1 MNQEGCNMKHV
12 QQFSI
17 ILLISVIG
25 ELLKTFLPLPVPASV
40 YGLII
45 MLVALLTGILKL
57 DQVKGAADFLVE
69 IMPVM
74 FVPAGAG
81 LITAWSTLKPIC
93 VPVLIMTFIS
103 TVIVMV
109 VTGKV
114 TQGVIRKILYDLKS
128 IGNCIMCFLS
138 FYINNGSDTAV
149 IMFKFR
155 AVEALLLICYFSHF
169 SHPFIAASSA
179 VFLSTAACTNPR
191 NSGCA

>member
-1 MNQEGCNMKHV
+1 MKYAYQV
-12 QQFSI
+12 MI
-17 ILLISVIG
+17 IGGISFAG
-25 ELLKTFLPLPVPASV
+25 EILNKLLPLPVPASV
-40 YGLII
+40 YGLVI

-114 TQGVIRKILYDLKS
+114 TQGVIRMGKRGTEK
-128 IGNCIMCFLS
+128 
-138 FYINNGSDTAV
+138 
-149 IMFKFR
+149 
-155 AVEALLLICYFSHF
+155 
-169 SHPFIAASSA
+169 
-179 VFLSTAACTNPR
+179 
-191 NSGCA
+191 

>member
-1 MNQEGCNMKHV
+1 MKYV

-25 ELLKTFLPLPVPASV
+25 EILKTFLPLPVPASV
-40 YGLII
+40 YGLVI

-81 LITAWSTLKPIC
+81 LITAWSSLKPIC

-103 TVIVMV
+103 TATVIVTIPPSSSETPIPIAVVMDFGSMV
-109 VTGKV
+109 T
-114 TQGVIRKILYDLKS
+114 YS
-128 IGNCIMCFLS
+128 
-138 FYINNGSDTAV
+138 
-149 IMFKFR
+149 
-155 AVEALLLICYFSHF
+155 
-169 SHPFIAASSA
+169 
-179 VFLSTAACTNPR
+179 
-191 NSGCA
+191 

>member
-1 MNQEGCNMKHV
+1 MKYV

-57 DQVKGAADFLVE
+57 AQVKGAADFLVE

-81 LITAWSTLKPIC
+81 LITAWSSLKPIC

-103 TVIVMV
+103 TVVVMV

-114 TQGVIRKILYDLKS
+114 TQGVIRKGKR
-128 IGNCIMCFLS
+128 G
-138 FYINNGSDTAV
+138 TE
-149 IMFKFR
+149 K
-155 AVEALLLICYFSHF
+155 
-169 SHPFIAASSA
+169 
-179 VFLSTAACTNPR
+179 
-191 NSGCA
+191 

>member
-1 MNQEGCNMKHV
+1 MKYV

-25 ELLKTFLPLPVPASV
+25 EILKTFLPLPVPASV
-40 YGLII
+40 YGLVI

-81 LITAWSTLKPIC
+81 LITAWSSPIC

-114 TQGVIRKILYDLKS
+114 TQGVIRMGKRGTEK
-128 IGNCIMCFLS
+128 
-138 FYINNGSDTAV
+138 
-149 IMFKFR
+149 
-155 AVEALLLICYFSHF
+155 
-169 SHPFIAASSA
+169 
-179 VFLSTAACTNPR
+179 
-191 NSGCA
+191 

>member
-1 MNQEGCNMKHV
+1 MKHV

-57 DQVKGAADFLVE
+57 DQVKGAADSLVE

-74 FVPAGAG
+74 FVPAGVG

-114 TQGVIRKILYDLKS
+114 TQGVIRMGKRGTEK
-128 IGNCIMCFLS
+128 
-138 FYINNGSDTAV
+138 
-149 IMFKFR
+149 
-155 AVEALLLICYFSHF
+155 
-169 SHPFIAASSA
+169 
-179 VFLSTAACTNPR
+179 
-191 NSGCA
+191 

>member
-69 IMPVM
+69 IMPVEYSETD
-74 FVPAGAG
+74 
-81 LITAWSTLKPIC
+81 LC
-93 VPVLIMTFIS
+93 
-103 TVIVMV
+103 
-109 VTGKV
+109 TGSHHDV
-114 TQGVIRKILYDLKS
+114 YQHGDRNGRNRKS
-128 IGNCIMCFLS
+128 NT
-138 FYINNGSDTAV
+138 GS
-149 IMFKFR
+149 
-155 AVEALLLICYFSHF
+155 
-169 SHPFIAASSA
+169 
-179 VFLSTAACTNPR
+179 NPYGKER
-191 NSGCA
+191 N

>member
-1 MNQEGCNMKHV
+1 MKYV

-25 ELLKTFLPLPVPASV
+25 ELLKTFLPLPLPAIV
-40 YGLII
+40 YVLVI

-57 DQVKGAADFLVE
+57 DQVKCAADFLVE

-81 LITAWSTLKPIC
+81 LITAWSSLKPIC

-103 TVIVMV
+103 TVVVMV

-114 TQGVIRKILYDLKS
+114 TQGVIRKGKR
-128 IGNCIMCFLS
+128 G
-138 FYINNGSDTAV
+138 TE
-149 IMFKFR
+149 K
-155 AVEALLLICYFSHF
+155 
-169 SHPFIAASSA
+169 
-179 VFLSTAACTNPR
+179 
-191 NSGCA
+191 

>member
-1 MNQEGCNMKHV
+1 MKYV

-45 MLVALLTGILKL
+45 MLVALLTGFLKL

-114 TQGVIRKILYDLKS
+114 TQGVIRMGKRGTEK
-128 IGNCIMCFLS
+128 
-138 FYINNGSDTAV
+138 
-149 IMFKFR
+149 
-155 AVEALLLICYFSHF
+155 
-169 SHPFIAASSA
+169 
-179 VFLSTAACTNPR
+179 
-191 NSGCA
+191 

>member
-1 MNQEGCNMKHV
+1 MKYV

-25 ELLKTFLPLPVPASV
+25 EVLKTFLPLPVPASV
-40 YGLII
+40 YGLVI

-57 DQVKGAADFLVE
+57 DQVKGAADVLVA
-69 IMPVM
+69 IMPVR

-81 LITAWSTLKPIC
+81 LITAWSSLKPIC

-114 TQGVIRKILYDLKS
+114 TQGVIRMGKRGTEK
-128 IGNCIMCFLS
+128 
-138 FYINNGSDTAV
+138 
-149 IMFKFR
+149 
-155 AVEALLLICYFSHF
+155 
-169 SHPFIAASSA
+169 
-179 VFLSTAACTNPR
+179 
-191 NSGCA
+191 

>member
-1 MNQEGCNMKHV
+1 MKHV

-74 FVPAGAG
+74 FIPAAVG
-81 LITAWSTLKPIC
+81 LLDSWSVLRPTI
-93 VPVLIMTFIS
+93 VPVIVI
-103 TVIVMV
+103 TVLTTIIVMV
-109 VTGKV
+109 VTGRV
-114 TQGVIRKILYDLKS
+114 TQNVKEE
-128 IGNCIMCFLS
+128 N
-138 FYINNGSDTAV
+138 
-149 IMFKFR
+149 
-155 AVEALLLICYFSHF
+155 E
-169 SHPFIAASSA
+169 
-179 VFLSTAACTNPR
+179 
-191 NSGCA
+191 

>member
-1 MNQEGCNMKHV
+1 MKYV

-25 ELLKTFLPLPVPASV
+25 EVLKTFLPRPVPASV
-40 YGLII
+40 YGLVI

-81 LITAWSTLKPIC
+81 LITAWSSLKPIC

-114 TQGVIRKILYDLKS
+114 TQGVIRMGKRGTEK
-128 IGNCIMCFLS
+128 
-138 FYINNGSDTAV
+138 
-149 IMFKFR
+149 
-155 AVEALLLICYFSHF
+155 
-169 SHPFIAASSA
+169 
-179 VFLSTAACTNPR
+179 
-191 NSGCA
+191 

>member
-1 MNQEGCNMKHV
+1 MKHV

-74 FVPAGAG
+74 FVPAGVG

-93 VPVLIMTFIS
+93 VQVLIMTFIS

-114 TQGVIRKILYDLKS
+114 TQGVIRMGKRGTEK
-128 IGNCIMCFLS
+128 
-138 FYINNGSDTAV
+138 
-149 IMFKFR
+149 
-155 AVEALLLICYFSHF
+155 
-169 SHPFIAASSA
+169 
-179 VFLSTAACTNPR
+179 
-191 NSGCA
+191 

>member
-1 MNQEGCNMKHV
+1 MKHV

-45 MLVALLTGILKL
+45 MLVALLTGILML

-93 VPVLIMTFIS
+93 VPILIMTFIS

-114 TQGVIRKILYDLKS
+114 TQGVIRMGKRGTEK
-128 IGNCIMCFLS
+128 
-138 FYINNGSDTAV
+138 
-149 IMFKFR
+149 
-155 AVEALLLICYFSHF
+155 
-169 SHPFIAASSA
+169 
-179 VFLSTAACTNPR
+179 
-191 NSGCA
+191 

>member
-1 MNQEGCNMKHV
+1 MKYV

-25 ELLKTFLPLPVPASV
+25 EILKTFLPLPVPASV
-40 YGLII
+40 YGLVI
-45 MLVALLTGILKL
+45 MLTGILKL

-81 LITAWSTLKPIC
+81 LITAWSSLKPIC

-114 TQGVIRKILYDLKS
+114 TQGVIRMGKRGTEK
-128 IGNCIMCFLS
+128 
-138 FYINNGSDTAV
+138 
-149 IMFKFR
+149 
-155 AVEALLLICYFSHF
+155 
-169 SHPFIAASSA
+169 
-179 VFLSTAACTNPR
+179 
-191 NSGCA
+191 

>member
-1 MNQEGCNMKHV
+1 MKYV

-25 ELLKTFLPLPVPASV
+25 EILKTFLPLPVPASV
-40 YGLII
+40 YGLVI

-57 DQVKGAADFLVE
+57 DQVKDAADFLVE

-81 LITAWSTLKPIC
+81 LITAWSSLKPIC

-114 TQGVIRKILYDLKS
+114 TQGVIRMGKRGTEK
-128 IGNCIMCFLS
+128 
-138 FYINNGSDTAV
+138 
-149 IMFKFR
+149 
-155 AVEALLLICYFSHF
+155 
-169 SHPFIAASSA
+169 
-179 VFLSTAACTNPR
+179 
-191 NSGCA
+191 

>member
-1 MNQEGCNMKHV
+1 MKHV

-57 DQVKGAADFLVE
+57 AQVKGAADFLVE

-114 TQGVIRKILYDLKS
+114 TQRVIRMGKRGTEK
-128 IGNCIMCFLS
+128 
-138 FYINNGSDTAV
+138 
-149 IMFKFR
+149 
-155 AVEALLLICYFSHF
+155 
-169 SHPFIAASSA
+169 
-179 VFLSTAACTNPR
+179 
-191 NSGCA
+191 

>member
-1 MNQEGCNMKHV
+1 MKYV

-40 YGLII
+40 YGLVI

-57 DQVKGAADFLVE
+57 DQVKGAADFRVE

-81 LITAWSTLKPIC
+81 LITAWSSLKPIC

-103 TVIVMV
+103 TVVVMV

-114 TQGVIRKILYDLKS
+114 TQGVIRKGKR
-128 IGNCIMCFLS
+128 G
-138 FYINNGSDTAV
+138 TE
-149 IMFKFR
+149 K
-155 AVEALLLICYFSHF
+155 
-169 SHPFIAASSA
+169 
-179 VFLSTAACTNPR
+179 
-191 NSGCA
+191 

>member
-1 MNQEGCNMKHV
+1 MKYV

-40 YGLII
+40 YGLVI
-45 MLVALLTGILKL
+45 MLVALLTG
-57 DQVKGAADFLVE
+57 FLVE

-81 LITAWSTLKPIC
+81 LITAWSSLKPIC

-114 TQGVIRKILYDLKS
+114 TQGVIRKGKR
-128 IGNCIMCFLS
+128 G
-138 FYINNGSDTAV
+138 TE
-149 IMFKFR
+149 K
-155 AVEALLLICYFSHF
+155 
-169 SHPFIAASSA
+169 
-179 VFLSTAACTNPR
+179 
-191 NSGCA
+191 

>member
-1 MNQEGCNMKHV
+1 MKYAYQV
-12 QQFSI
+12 MI
-17 ILLISVIG
+17 IGGISFAG
-25 ELLKTFLPLPVPASV
+25 EILNKLLPLPVPASV

-114 TQGVIRKILYDLKS
+114 TQGVIRMGKRGTEK
-128 IGNCIMCFLS
+128 
-138 FYINNGSDTAV
+138 
-149 IMFKFR
+149 
-155 AVEALLLICYFSHF
+155 
-169 SHPFIAASSA
+169 
-179 VFLSTAACTNPR
+179 
-191 NSGCA
+191 

>member
-81 LITAWSTLKPIC
+81 LITAWRTLKPIC

-114 TQGVIRKILYDLKS
+114 TQGVIRMGKRGTEK
-128 IGNCIMCFLS
+128 
-138 FYINNGSDTAV
+138 
-149 IMFKFR
+149 
-155 AVEALLLICYFSHF
+155 
-169 SHPFIAASSA
+169 
-179 VFLSTAACTNPR
+179 
-191 NSGCA
+191 

>member
-1 MNQEGCNMKHV
+1 MKYV

-40 YGLII
+40 YGLVI

-81 LITAWSTLKPIC
+81 LITVWSSLKPIC

-114 TQGVIRKILYDLKS
+114 TQGVIRMGKR
-128 IGNCIMCFLS
+128 GNE
-138 FYINNGSDTAV
+138 
-149 IMFKFR
+149 K
-155 AVEALLLICYFSHF
+155 
-169 SHPFIAASSA
+169 
-179 VFLSTAACTNPR
+179 
-191 NSGCA
+191 

>member
-1 MNQEGCNMKHV
+1 MD
-12 QQFSI
+12 
-17 ILLISVIG
+17 
-25 ELLKTFLPLPVPASV
+25 
-40 YGLII
+40 
-45 MLVALLTGILKL
+45 LLTGILKL

-114 TQGVIRKILYDLKS
+114 TQGVIRMGKRGTEK
-128 IGNCIMCFLS
+128 
-138 FYINNGSDTAV
+138 
-149 IMFKFR
+149 
-155 AVEALLLICYFSHF
+155 
-169 SHPFIAASSA
+169 
-179 VFLSTAACTNPR
+179 
-191 NSGCA
+191 